1 VLTLAPSTVIQDF
14 RFVCLDVDEPDDLP
28 VAGTLDLSRDRNSL
42 PSQLSSSGQAPAAAF
57 SYCLPKSPNSQGYL
71 SLGVDATVRDKHVTA
86 HAPLV
91 SNGNPELA
99 SMYFIDLVGMSLG
112 VEDIPIP
119 AGTFGNNSTILDVGT
134 TFTMLTPD
142 AYMLLRDSFRKQ
154 MSKNN
159 CSLQGFDGFDT
170 CFNLTGVRDLTIPVL
185 RFKFSNGE
193 RLLIDLNQMLYYDD
207 PAAAPFTMTCLAF
220 SSLDAGDVL
229 SAVIG
234 TYTLASTEVVYD
246 VAGGKVGFIPGS
258 C

>member
-1 VLTLAPSTVIQDF
+1 
-14 RFVCLDVDEPDDLP
+14 
-28 VAGTLDLSRDRNSL
+28 
-42 PSQLSSSGQAPAAAF
+42 
-57 SYCLPKSPNSQGYL
+57 
-71 SLGVDATVRDKHVTA
+71 
-86 HAPLV
+86 
-91 SNGNPELA
+91 
-99 SMYFIDLVGMSLG
+99 
-112 VEDIPIP
+112 
-119 AGTFGNNSTILDVGT
+119 
-134 TFTMLTPD
+134 MLTPA
-142 AYMLLRDSFRKQ
+142 AYMPLRDSFRKQ

-193 RLLIDLNQMLYYDD
+193 RLLIDFEQMLHFDD
-207 PAAAPFTMTCLAF
+207 RAAAPFTMTCLAF

-246 VAGGKVGFIPGS
+246 VAGGKVGFIPWS